1 MPLPSNHLNDLT
13 ADHHHILQ
21 RKEAS
26 SVYQPTTKTT
36 KSLIL
41 FWNQYKLRFMAAALN
56 DLSMIWIFVLQM
68 SNAFVKPMWNS
79 IPRYITF
86 VFV

>member
-41 FWNQYKLRFMAAALN
+41 FWNQYKLKFMAAALN
-56 DLSMIWIFVLQM
+56 DLNMIWIFVLQM
-68 SNAFVKPMWNS
+68 SNDLAHVKFLSTIYN
-79 IPRYITF
+79 TF